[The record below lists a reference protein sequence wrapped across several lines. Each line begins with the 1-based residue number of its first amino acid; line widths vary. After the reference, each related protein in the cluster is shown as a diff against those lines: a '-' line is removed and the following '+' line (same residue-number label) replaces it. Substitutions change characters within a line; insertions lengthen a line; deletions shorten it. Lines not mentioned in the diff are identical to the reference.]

1 MNSRAGGPLDGNSA
15 RSTSTRSTSIRSDL
29 TSATPTQQRGYRPS
43 TRNASSR
50 WWPRVCGFL
59 FDLPMSLAYLLLTPW
74 LIHLVLIRGRAFGS
88 ILQRLGSW
96 SISLPVRERIWIHAA
111 SVGEVRAA
119 VPLIRSLQESRPG
132 SEIVI
137 STMTTGASDLARKM
151 NPGVQVHLLPLEL
164 SPCIHKMLSRLRPD
178 ILVLV
183 ELEWWPNLLLAC
195 HSRSIPVVVVNGR
208 VSEKGV
214 KRLSWLGPLASW
226 MARLPLRVC
235 ARSEVDAE
243 RFLQLGTAPERIQVA
258 GDLKLDSLR
267 GPDPLQHRRE
277 LEQARGYPENQFRW
291 TAGCTHPGE
300 EEQVLEAHAVLL
312 EKFPGSQL
320 MLGPRHVER
329 AATVLE
335 LVRRAGLTGA
345 LESSR
350 AGSSASVIVIDRL
363 GQLEEAYR
371 ISDGAFVGG
380 SLVPRGGHN
389 LLEPVAAGCLTCH
402 GPSMSNFTDMKALL
416 AQQPSVLEVEDGG
429 QLTQLVCRWAAR
441 PDAEQGQRQQALQ
454 LIEKLGG
461 AAGRC
466 SDLLSEVLS

>member
-1 MNSRAGGPLDGNSA
+1 
-15 RSTSTRSTSIRSDL
+15 
-29 TSATPTQQRGYRPS
+29 
-43 TRNASSR
+43 
-50 WWPRVCGFL
+50 
-59 FDLPMSLAYLLLTPW
+59 
-74 LIHLVLIRGRAFGS
+74 
-88 ILQRLGSW
+88 
-96 SISLPVRERIWIHAA
+96 
-111 SVGEVRAA
+111 
-119 VPLIRSLQESRPG
+119 
-132 SEIVI
+132 
-137 STMTTGASDLARKM
+137 
-151 NPGVQVHLLPLEL
+151 
-164 SPCIHKMLSRLRPD
+164 
-178 ILVLV
+178 
-183 ELEWWPNLLLAC
+183 
-195 HSRSIPVVVVNGR
+195 
-208 VSEKGV
+208 
-214 KRLSWLGPLASW
+214 
-226 MARLPLRVC
+226 
-235 ARSEVDAE
+235 
-243 RFLQLGTAPERIQVA
+243 
-258 GDLKLDSLR
+258 
-267 GPDPLQHRRE
+267 
-277 LEQARGYPENQFRW
+277 
-291 TAGCTHPGE
+291 
-300 EEQVLEAHAVLL
+300 
-312 EKFPGSQL
+312 